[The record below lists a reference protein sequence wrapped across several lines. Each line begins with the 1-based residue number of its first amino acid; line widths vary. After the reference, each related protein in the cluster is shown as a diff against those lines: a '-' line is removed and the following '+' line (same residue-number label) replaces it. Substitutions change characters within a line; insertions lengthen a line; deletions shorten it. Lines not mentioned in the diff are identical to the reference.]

1 MRNSEKMTDRVIKE
15 RQTEK
20 MKERQSNK
28 EKKRERERQRDRVIK
43 RERERERMRYGYRVK
58 SLVSCLRIRRGV
70 ETCWS
75 RGIFPSVFDPRIVV
89 DYGRDSLENNRN
101 LGVGECLL
109 CPNRVRPIRYLKLQW

>member
-43 RERERERMRYGYRVK
+43 RERERMRYGYRVK

-89 DYGRDSLENNRN
+89 DYGRDSLENN
-101 LGVGECLL
+101 
-109 CPNRVRPIRYLKLQW
+109 